1 MESHMLL
8 FLFSLATGL
17 FGAVHGAPE
26 DKVPDSLKDYA
37 FPDGFLFGTATSSYQ
52 VEGAWLED
60 GKSLN
65 IWDTLTHNKS
75 NLISDRSNG
84 DVACD
89 SYHKYKEDVQLLKEL
104 GVNFYRFSV
113 SWSRILPTGHI
124 NVVNQA
130 GIDYYNNLINEL
142 LANGIQPMVTMY
154 HWDLPQTLQDLG
166 GWPNQVMAQYFEDYA
181 RVLFTNYGDR
191 VKYWITF
198 NEPSVFT
205 AGYES
210 VAFHAP
216 NVGATGFG
224 QYLATHTVLKAHAR
238 AYHLYDNEFRAAQQ
252 GKIGMAFNINWC
264 EPRDNITE
272 DIAACNRMQEF
283 NLGMYAHPVFSPEG
297 DFPTVV
303 KERVAMNSEAEGF
316 TQSRLPSLTQEEIE
330 YIKGTADFFGLNHY
344 TTFYGSPLTYTGEPT
359 FTKDVGILMMP
370 DFSWPG
376 SASIWLHVVPW
387 GFRKQLNRIAEIY
400 NNPPVIITENGFS
413 DHGELNDTGRINY
426 LTSYLTEMLNAIH
439 EDGCNVVGYTAWS
452 LIDNFEWNNGYTQRF
467 GLYHVDFE
475 DPNRARTIKESAKV
489 YAEIIA
495 TKQIPERFREE

>member
-1 MESHMLL
+1 MMESHMLL

-142 LANGIQPMVTMY
+142 LADGIQPMVTMY

-252 GKIGMAFNINWC
+252 G
-264 EPRDNITE
+264 
-272 DIAACNRMQEF
+272 
-283 NLGMYAHPVFSPEG
+283 
-297 DFPTVV
+297 
-303 KERVAMNSEAEGF
+303 
-316 TQSRLPSLTQEEIE
+316 
-330 YIKGTADFFGLNHY
+330 TADFFGLNHY

-376 SASIWLHVVPW
+376 SASIWLHVSKNV
-387 GFRKQLNRIAEIY
+387 KSNLC
-400 NNPPVIITENGFS
+400 
-413 DHGELNDTGRINY
+413 
-426 LTSYLTEMLNAIH
+426 M
-439 EDGCNVVGYTAWS
+439 GCVM
-452 LIDNFEWNNGYTQRF
+452 
-467 GLYHVDFE
+467 
-475 DPNRARTIKESAKV
+475 
-489 YAEIIA
+489 
-495 TKQIPERFREE
+495 